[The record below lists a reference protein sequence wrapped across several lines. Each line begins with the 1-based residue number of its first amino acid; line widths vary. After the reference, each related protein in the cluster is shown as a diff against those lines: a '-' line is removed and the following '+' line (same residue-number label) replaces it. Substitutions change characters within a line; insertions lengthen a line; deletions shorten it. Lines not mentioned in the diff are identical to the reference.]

1 MNTIAQITIRRQ
13 TIIKYAGKKRVTAA
27 ARRYNVG
34 IALIYRWIERYD
46 STLESLKDRS
56 HCPHSHPNENV
67 VFWTEYFYGW
77 FVSWRR
83 MKSSASEIS
92 MPNAIAIS
100 LSISFFAISNFLL
113 SVLKSDFPESAR
125 LSPLL

>member
-34 IALIYRWIERYD
+34 IALIYRWIE
-46 STLESLKDRS
+46 RS